1 MIGCRILKKK
11 TIIFQDIDFLNAL
24 LAIIFGFF
32 GAQIYY
38 LNIFLFSEKDFW
50 MKKLSSLNIHHLGCR
65 EVTFNGDTHA
75 FYEKNALDAAENIF
89 RKAQKNILHYQIEE
103 KIGGRNFK
111 SELNITIKK
120 QLYKFSFPLA
130 EFVAF
135 AKLFKEQAG
144 ITPVLVCDNN
154 MISRELLKNENLN
167 NLEPRVYTVIRYFS
181 RVISKFLTL
190 LYTYSYNK
198 IKKKKIPQQSE
209 PENIKKKYDVVYFP
223 HKGINYGQLY
233 IKDQFYSDEKK
244 HPFYHKRI
252 LHLSLRDNE
261 SILEFSKKYYREKE
275 IPNAEYYTY
284 AGMQFKEK
292 VSSIFWFVCQFFKTF
307 AWKQWDLFVVA
318 VYLYILLSI
327 LDNKIRLR
335 NVGAKIIFVGYDFLF
350 PVTIAMSATIN
361 GIKII
366 ASQERFIL
374 SWANPFYIFDYYF
387 SIGKSSNIELLKSKN
402 VSIKKIYNIGS
413 VRKDQLIIGGSF
425 ESFDLKKNL
434 SNKVEGNTNV
444 LVLDYHTDR
453 SIYQSAG
460 RQLNNAKF
468 DKQFYKTIIE
478 VAQKYPDLNFS
489 IKGKNHDF
497 LSIEEFKDIKN
508 SIAKIKN
515 LTVLTEYSYWTPYRA
530 VSKSKFAIAL
540 HTSLGDEMLQI
551 GKPVIFYD
559 PPNFNYPSGYLN
571 FYENIIARNKTE
583 LCERI
588 DEILLGETNRYFNTA
603 NEMFFLTDTLA
614 KKLLQEHLK
623 NIADLYIPEGQYSD

>member
-11 TIIFQDIDFLNAL
+11 TIIFQDIDVLNAL

-65 EVTFNGDTHA
+65 EVTFNGGTHA
-75 FYEKNALDAAENIF
+75 FYEKNALDVAENIF

-111 SELNITIKK
+111 NELNITIKK
-120 QLYKFSFPLA
+120 QLYRFSLPLA

-135 AKLFKEQAG
+135 AKLFKEQTG

-154 MISRELLKNENLN
+154 MISRELLKDENLN
-167 NLEPRVYTVIRYFS
+167 NIEPRIYTVTRYCS
-181 RVISKFLTL
+181 RVISKVMIF
-190 LYTYSYNK
+190 LYTYFYNK
-198 IKKKKIPQQSE
+198 IIKKKISQQSE
-209 PENIKKKYDVVYFP
+209 SENIKKKYNVIYFP
-223 HKGINYGQLY
+223 HKGINYGQFY

-244 HPFYHKRI
+244 HPFYYKRI
-252 LHLSLRDNE
+252 LHLSLHDNE
-261 SILEFSKKYYREKE
+261 SILEFSKKYYSEKE

-284 AGMQFKEK
+284 AGMQSKEK

-307 AWKQWDLFVVA
+307 AWKQWDLFVVV
-318 VYLYILLSI
+318 VYFYILLSI
-327 LDNKIRLR
+327 LDHKIRLR

-350 PVTIAMSATIN
+350 PVTIAMSARIN

-402 VSIKKIYNIGS
+402 VSIKNIYNIGS

-425 ESFDLKKNL
+425 ESFDLKKDL
-434 SNKVEGNTNV
+434 SNKIEGSTNV

-453 SIYQSAG
+453 SIYQYAG
-460 RQLNNAKF
+460 RQLSNLKF
-468 DKQFYKTIIE
+468 NRQFYKTIIE
-478 VAQKYPDLNFS
+478 TAQKYPDLNFL

-497 LSIEEFKDIKN
+497 LSMEEFKDIVN
-508 SIAKIKN
+508 LIAKIKN
-515 LTVLTEYSYWTPYRA
+515 LTVLTDYSYWTPYRA

-540 HTSLGDEMLQI
+540 YTSLGDEMLQI

-559 PPNFNYPSGYLN
+559 PPNFNFPSGYLN
-571 FYENIIARNKTE
+571 SYKDIIARDKIE
-583 LCERI
+583 LFERI
-588 DEILLGETNRYFNTA
+588 DEILLGETNRYFSTA
-603 NEMFFLTDTLA
+603 NEMFFITDTLA
-614 KKLLQEHLK
+614 KKLLQEHLR
-623 NIADLYIPEGQYSD
+623 NIADLYIPEGRYSN